1 MICKVFFQNFISFFC
16 LSLFFFIFFGYFALI
31 SYFRGEAGEGVR
43 LFTF

>member
-16 LSLFFFIFFGYFALI
+16 LSLFFFIFFGYFALF
-31 SYFRGEAGEGVR
+31 SYFRGKAEEGAR